1 MSRLS
6 RPSHR
11 LGLPLA
17 TPTEATLA
25 ALRALLPP
33 YVPADN
39 PLDIGTTG
47 FSTPSIFG
55 TSLAA
60 MLGALPL
67 AVGFGDGAEL
77 RQPLGISIIGGLL
90 VSQVLTLQWATW
102 ALPVSVVLSLLVRR
116 PVPVLIAAVIG
127 VVIHLV
133 GPVVLPALLGGE
145 PIATIMQEIQG
156 LVPKLNPAV
165 LALDLVAYAF
175 LIFVFSLTRRDMF
188 RSYAPD

>member
-1 MSRLS
+1 ME
-6 RPSHR
+6 
-11 LGLPLA
+11 
-17 TPTEATLA
+17 TPITE
-25 ALRALLPP
+25 
-33 YVPADN
+33 
-39 PLDIGTTG
+39 
-47 FSTPSIFG
+47 
-55 TSLAA
+55 
-60 MLGALPL
+60 
-67 AVGFGDGAEL
+67 
-77 RQPLGISIIGGLL
+77 L

-102 ALPVSVVLSLLVRR
+102 ALPVSVALSLLVRR

-188 RSYAPD
+188 RTYAPD